1 VKINRNKLPVKYNL
15 EIYQEMPNFGSHQD
29 LEYMLVNTLENRGML
44 EKVFNPSNVWQG
56 MRSALGTSED
66 LRAFLDYLAQPD
78 DPKDKIDFK
87 VSLLKKGH
95 DKYQLE
101 SHKWM

>member
-1 VKINRNKLPVKYNL
+1 
-15 EIYQEMPNFGSHQD
+15 MPNFGSHQD